1 MEYKKELIV
10 DRIEEELI
18 VVCED
23 LQGNIINVDR
33 MQIEGNVKEGDIL
46 ILKGEKYQVDEA
58 STRKRKREIEALVKG
73 MWVEDEI

>member
-23 LQGNIINVDR
+23 LQGNMINVDR
-33 MQIEGNVKEGDIL
+33 MQIEGQVKEGDIL

-58 STRKRKREIEALVKG
+58 STEKRKREIEALVKG

>member
-1 MEYKKELIV
+1 MGYDKELIV

-23 LQGNIINVDR
+23 SQGNIVNIDR
-33 MQIEGNVKEGDIL
+33 MQIEGQIKEGDIL
-46 ILKGEKYQVDEA
+46 VLKGDKYQVDEA
-58 STRKRKREIEALVKG
+58 STMKRRREIEDLVKG

>member
-10 DRIEEELI
+10 DRIEEELV

-33 MQIEGNVKEGDIL
+33 MQIEGQVKEGDIL

-58 STRKRKREIEALVKG
+58 STKKRKREIEALVKG